1 MTVEE
6 LKKQLDEL
14 KRRTLHIP
22 IKRPSRQDRAKTRA
36 RGNFEGNNLNN
47 LNNRR
52 TK

>member
-1 MTVEE
+1 MTI
-6 LKKQLDEL
+6 DEL
-14 KRRTLHIP
+14 KQQLKELNERTLHIP
-22 IKRPSRQDRAKTRA
+22 VKAPSRQDRAKTRA